1 MRLQQCCKTPL
12 PPDLPTKDRPVP
24 TARAILQLLVG
35 PMPWQFIAFVGSC
48 KKPGRVRIDDIFP
61 VIQQLGETI
70 ATPEGLCDGQP
81 RLIAIGD
88 SRLPLAWTAL
98 CGARPVA
105 IAAVPVTGTDRFL
118 VCASAQGHPD
128 LALMSRAADT
138 IGQLQGMG
146 PLTEREYHSSEGLR
160 SLVNNLPVPLIFVDS
175 RTIEVFLNEPARVL
189 LDMPRESLSNRRVA
203 ARLAR
208 LAAEE
213 FPASGGFNLASA
225 PYEDISF
232 EIEREGRTHKVESR
246 WVDDGLLLGRM
257 WLFRDVTKE
266 NAAARIKDQLIATV
280 SHELRTPLT
289 AIIGSLGLLQAGA
302 AGSLSEHS
310 VKLVAM
316 ARKNGDRLVKIVN
329 DLLDMEKMQSGKMHY
344 DFGPVDLTRLIEE
357 VVQQNIPYT
366 QGFGVEMRTEAENGT
381 VTVRADEGR
390 IGQVL
395 TNLISNAA
403 KFSPRG
409 SEVVVKLE
417 QFAEIARISVIDR
430 GRGISNDFRQQ
441 LFARFSQERESSV
454 TGHPGSGLGLAISR
468 SIVEAHGGTIRL
480 DETTTSGSTFQI
492 ELPLLGT
499 A

>member
-1 MRLQQCCKTPL
+1 MRLPQCCETHL
-12 PPDLPTKDRPVP
+12 SPDLPAKDRPVP

-35 PMPWQFIAFVGSC
+35 PKPQQVIAFVGSC
-48 KKPGRVRIDDIFP
+48 EKPGRVRIDESFP
-61 VIQQLGETI
+61 DIQQVGETI

-81 RLIAIGD
+81 RLITTGD
-88 SRLPLAWTAL
+88 GHLPLAWTAL
-98 CGARPVA
+98 CGARPAA
-105 IAAVPVTGTDRFL
+105 IAAVPVAGTGRFL
-118 VCASAQGHPD
+118 ICASVQAHPD
-128 LALMSRAADT
+128 LALMSHAADT
-138 IGQLQGMG
+138 ISRLQGMG
-146 PLTEREYHSSEGLR
+146 PLTEKEYHSSEGLR

-189 LDMPRESLSNRRVA
+189 LDMPRKGLTNRQVA

-232 EIEREGRTHKVESR
+232 EIDRDGRTHKVESR
-246 WVDDGLLLGRM
+246 WVDDGVLLGRM

-266 NAAARIKDQLIATV
+266 KAAARIKDQLVATV

-302 AGSLSEHS
+302 AGSLSEQS

-329 DLLDMEKMQSGKMHY
+329 DLLDMEKMQSGKMDY
-344 DFGPVDLTRLIEE
+344 DFSPVDLTRLVEE

-366 QGFGVEMRTEAENGT
+366 QGFGVEMRIEAENGT

-390 IGQVL
+390 IAQVL

-409 SEVVVKLE
+409 SEVLIKLE
-417 QFAEIARISVIDR
+417 QFAEIARISVIDQ
-430 GRGISNDFRQQ
+430 GRGISTEFKQQ
-441 LFARFSQERESSV
+441 LFARFSQDRESAVS
-454 TGHPGSGLGLAISR
+454 GHPGSGLGLAISR

-480 DETTTSGSTFQI
+480 DDTTTSGSTFQI
-492 ELPLLGT
+492 ELPRLRL

>member
-1 MRLQQCCKTPL
+1 MRLQQSCETPL
-12 PPDLPTKDRPVP
+12 PPDLPAKDRPVP

-35 PMPWQFIAFVGSC
+35 TMPRQVIAFVGSC
-48 KKPGRVRIDDIFP
+48 EKPGRVRIDESFP
-61 VIQQLGETI
+61 TIEQLGETI
-70 ATPEGLCDGQP
+70 ATPEGLCDGQS

-88 SRLPLAWTAL
+88 GRLPLAWTAL

-105 IAAVPVTGTDRFL
+105 VAAVPVAGTDRFL
-118 VCASAQGHPD
+118 ICASAQTHPD
-128 LALMSRAADT
+128 LVLMSCAADT

-175 RTIEVFLNEPARVL
+175 RTIEVFLNEPARAL
-189 LDMPRESLSNRRVA
+189 LDIPREGLSNRRVA

-213 FPASGGFNLASA
+213 FPVSGGFNLASA

-232 EIEREGRTHKVESR
+232 EIERDGRTHKVESR
-246 WVDDGLLLGRM
+246 WVDDGVLLGRM

-266 NAAARIKDQLIATV
+266 NAAARIKDQLVATV

-302 AGSLSEHS
+302 AGSLSEQS

-329 DLLDMEKMQSGKMHY
+329 DLLDMEKMQSGKMDY
-344 DFGPVDLTRLIEE
+344 DFAPVDLARLIGEI
-357 VVQQNIPYT
+357 VQQNIPYT
-366 QGFGVEMRTEAENGT
+366 QGFGIEMRAEAENGT
-381 VTVRADEGR
+381 VMVRADEGR
-390 IGQVL
+390 IAQVL

-417 QFAEIARISVIDR
+417 QIAEIARISVIDQ
-430 GRGISNDFRQQ
+430 GRGISSEFRQQ
-441 LFARFSQERESSV
+441 LFARFSQERQSAV

-480 DETTTSGSTFQI
+480 DETTTSGSTFLI
-492 ELPLLGT
+492 ELPLLQL